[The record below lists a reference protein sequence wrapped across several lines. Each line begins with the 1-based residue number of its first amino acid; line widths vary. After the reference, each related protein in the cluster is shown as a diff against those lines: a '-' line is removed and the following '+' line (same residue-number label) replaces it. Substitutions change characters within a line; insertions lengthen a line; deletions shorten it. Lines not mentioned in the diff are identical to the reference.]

1 MGNGCRRRKDLSG
14 RREYVSKTSVL
25 SLLVAFPFASLLLWL
40 ARREVTALLLQP
52 VLHILTA
59 AHEIADRSTMTA
71 KAQLDIYRTEAW
83 QFKRYHGRTVATD
96 IMLSAI
102 VIGVVAAAGILNY
115 HLVYAPMHNV
125 AANLALEQ
133 ADENSIGDM
142 AAWLAVFL
150 VILEGF
156 AGLLF
161 FEFCGITKLFDYVT
175 NLPKSAR
182 IILAVVMF
190 AFLTVSAAVEVA
202 LAFDRTSVS
211 LRKDESQNSADKNQ
225 QDMDR
230 KRGDDAAA
238 AQDRRPKTGKRS
250 HVTLKTTLIVPA
262 STAWE
267 PKPGSWD
274 WIAKYTEVP
283 FAALIP
289 FALAV
294 VAIPLEI
301 AFLVFPLIARF
312 AAVSVLALSSV
323 VLRGFAW
330 IVAISGISFLLAYRL
345 ATLPAYC
352 AARALSGGGPR
363 IR

>member
-1 MGNGCRRRKDLSG
+1 L
-14 RREYVSKTSVL
+14 SKTSVL
-25 SLLVAFPFASLLLWL
+25 LLLAAFPILSLLLWL

-52 VLHILTA
+52 VLHVLAA
-59 AHEIADRSTMTA
+59 AHDVADRSTITA
-71 KAQLDIYRTEAW
+71 RAQLGIYRTEAW

-115 HLVYAPMHNV
+115 HLVYVPMHNV
-125 AANLALEQ
+125 AANLAIEQ
-133 ADENSIGDM
+133 VDEKSVENM
-142 AAWLAVFL
+142 ARWLAVFL

-156 AGLLF
+156 AGLLL

-175 NLPKSAR
+175 NLPRIAR
-182 IILAVVMF
+182 MILAGVMF

-211 LRKDESQNSADKNQ
+211 LRKDESQNSAAENQ
-225 QDMDR
+225 REMDNQR
-230 KRGDDAAA
+230 TEDAAA
-238 AQDRRPKTGKRS
+238 GQGKHSKAANPPKIGS
-250 HVTLKTTLIVPA
+250 SSAAAIQASAAPEPA
-262 STAWE
+262 
-267 PKPGSWD
+267 PGSWD

-301 AFLVFPLIARF
+301 AFLVFPLIIRF
-312 AAVSVLALSSV
+312 GAVSVLVLSSAL
-323 VLRGFAW
+323 LRSFAW
-330 IVAISGISFLLAYRL
+330 IVAISGICFLLAYRL
-345 ATLPAYC
+345 ATFPAYC
-352 AARALSGGGPR
+352 AMRALGGGR
-363 IR
+363 TGIR